1 MASSLPVIQLNG
13 NHISS
18 KQGREEGDVEIV
30 QLIDSHLHGGL
41 IHFGVHG
48 WAAGELGRAGRAGLS
63 AGAAGALLGPGFW
76 AADPGARRGA
86 KAAERI

>member
-30 QLIDSHLHGGL
+30 QLVDSHLHGGL

-48 WAAGELGRAGRAGLS
+48 CAAGELGGLGGLGCQPGLLARCSGAGL
-63 AGAAGALLGPGFW
+63 W
-76 AADPGARRGA
+76 ASDPGTRRGA
-86 KAAERI
+86 NAAERT